1 MIAVL
6 ELAGRAFQIDWLQDK
21 SSAALSRVHFMSG
34 GLSFFQDLHNC
45 FHLDRVLQLLV
56 EVVASLEGGVEVVVH
71 PTRYFVFYF
80 LIKIFKGSTFT
91 ITLLGRTSG

>member
-1 MIAVL
+1 M
-6 ELAGRAFQIDWLQDK
+6 
-21 SSAALSRVHFMSG
+21 SSE
-34 GLSFFQDLHNC
+34 LSFFQDLHIC

-71 PTRYFVFYF
+71 PTKHFVFYF

-91 ITLLGRTSG
+91 ITILVRTSG

>member
-1 MIAVL
+1 
-6 ELAGRAFQIDWLQDK
+6 
-21 SSAALSRVHFMSG
+21 MSG
-34 GLSFFQDLHNC
+34 ELSFFQDLHIC

-80 LIKIFKGSTFT
+80 LIKIFKGSTFAIT
-91 ITLLGRTSG
+91 ILVRTSG